1 MARNFIIR
9 NEEEMYDVMS
19 SLRKFNRAIG
29 KYLDRLQ
36 EINSELSEDL
46 NDDERYLD
54 DVIDEVNALKR
65 MLEWE
70 EEDEY
75 ISRDDIDNFTK
86 KANQLYA
93 HSFPEIWEREKKYKS
108 KIRDLEN
115 RVKELENK

>member
-1 MARNFIIR
+1 MARKFIIR

-36 EINSELSEDL
+36 EIHSELSEDL

>member
-1 MARNFIIR
+1 MARKFIIR

-36 EINSELSEDL
+36 EIHSELSEDL

-93 HSFPEIWEREKKYKS
+93 HSFPEIWEREKKYKY